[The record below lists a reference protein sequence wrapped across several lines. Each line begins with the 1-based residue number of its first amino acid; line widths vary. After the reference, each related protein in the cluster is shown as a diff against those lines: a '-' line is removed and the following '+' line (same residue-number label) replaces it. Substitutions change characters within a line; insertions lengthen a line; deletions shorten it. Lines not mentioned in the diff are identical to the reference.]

1 MANVSY
7 LVEKR
12 RQKMYIKAYAVLCL
26 ALILS
31 LGLYSYKKWQQYTG
45 YRAIVETQKTFITE
59 LRDEL
64 SDEKAYYEGNKD
76 GFDSLSEEIGANLAL
91 IFPAEDDYT
100 ALTRQIDDFEKEL
113 SKKTNPFEISS
124 IDYQTSLEN
133 EFYSILPMRMSIRS
147 SNENF
152 RKFLHLV
159 ENSGSLLD
167 QVRLMDI
174 SSIRL
179 NFLSSDEDTVGPE
192 IINFTV
198 QINAYFQK
206 TSG

>member
-1 MANVSY
+1 
-7 LVEKR
+7 
-12 RQKMYIKAYAVLCL
+12 MYIKAYAVLCL
-26 ALILS
+26 VLILS
-31 LGLYSYKKWQQYTG
+31 FGFYSYKKWQQYTG

-76 GFDSLSEEIGANLAL
+76 GFDNLTEEIGASLAL
-91 IFPAEDDYT
+91 IFPGEDNYT
-100 ALTRQIDDFEKEL
+100 SLTRQIDDFEKEL
-113 SKKTNPFEISS
+113 SKKNNPFEVSS
-124 IDYQTSLEN
+124 IDYQTPSETDL
-133 EFYSILPMRMSIRS
+133 YSVLPMRMSIRS

-159 ENSGSLLD
+159 ENSGSLVD

-179 NFLSSDEDTVGPE
+179 NFLNSDEKTDGPE